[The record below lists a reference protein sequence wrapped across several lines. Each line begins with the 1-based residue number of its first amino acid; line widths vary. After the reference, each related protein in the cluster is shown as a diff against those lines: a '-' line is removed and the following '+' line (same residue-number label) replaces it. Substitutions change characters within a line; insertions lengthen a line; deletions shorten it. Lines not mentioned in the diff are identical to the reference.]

1 MPPFS
6 YAKVPVFQYQKF
18 DAKTVQFTNIP
29 VWKPPTP
36 PPVEDD
42 DKDNSDQPSDPPP
55 PTDTAEDVN
64 VEDNAPSNNEEDVA
78 AQPEAAV
85 EPEDG
90 SAGMFCIIAD
100 QV

>member
-6 YAKVPVFQYQKF
+6 YAKVPVFQYQRF

-36 PPVEDD
+36 PPVENDD
-42 DKDNSDQPSDPPP
+42 NDKSDEPSAPPP
-55 PTDTAEDVN
+55 PIDTAEDVN
-64 VEDNAPSNNEEDVA
+64 VEDNTPPKTEDDAA
-78 AQPEAAV
+78 AQSQASV

-90 SAGMFCIIAD
+90 GAGTSCMIAD